1 MRDEV
6 LITTRL
12 ETLRKLAWPPNS
24 TPAVA
29 AIRIRLDEAK
39 KEDEL
44 KAWAI
49 SWPSMN
55 RPSRLAML
63 CIQAERTT
71 IRSVLIRDPPRRP
84 SRVSSGW

>member
-1 MRDEV
+1 M
-6 LITTRL
+6 ITTRL

-39 KEDEL
+39 KDEEL
-44 KAWAI
+44 RVWAS

-55 RPSRLAML
+55 RFSRRAML
-63 CIQAERTT
+63 CIQALRTT
-71 IRSVLIRDPPRRP
+71 IRSVLIAAPPRRDKTF
-84 SRVSSGW
+84 SSGW